1 MAIRS
6 KRARLEH
13 KQEQSVEVVADRFP
27 FRHPLDTGDRGA
39 LVLWAQSKL
48 TETGHY
54 TGPLDG
60 RFDRD
65 VALAVRDFQQAH
77 QLMVTGVID
86 RKTWNALQP

>member
-6 KRARLEH
+6 RRKPIELKSE
-13 KQEQSVEVVADRFP
+13 ESVEQISDRYP

-48 TETGHY
+48 TEHGHY

-60 RFDRD
+60 RYDRD
-65 VALAVRDFQQAH
+65 VSLAVRKFQEQQRLAI
-77 QLMVTGVID
+77 TGIID
-86 RKTWNALQP
+86 RKTWNAL